1 MGWEPW
7 IHFAHVI
14 AAIVWVGGGAAVSLV
29 AWRVRRSGDIAV
41 FRELA
46 GVQSFLGL
54 TVFLPS
60 IVVVLLSGI
69 WLVLDFSGDFTKLWL
84 VLGIGAFVAA
94 FLIGAVFLSRSAIRF
109 DRLAKSGDLEG
120 ARSALGSWMV
130 GYAVV
135 LAILVFAVWDMVFK
149 PGTGG

>member
-1 MGWEPW
+1 MDWEPW
-7 IHFAHVI
+7 IHFAHVG
-14 AAIVWVGGGAAVSLV
+14 AAIVWVGGGAIISLV

-54 TVFLPS
+54 AVFLPA
-60 IVVVLLSGI
+60 IVVVLLSGM
-69 WLVLDFSGDFTKLWL
+69 WLVLDVSGDFTKLWIA
-84 VLGIGAFVAA
+84 LGIGSLIAA
-94 FLIGAVFLSRSAIRF
+94 FLIGAIFLSRSAIRL
-109 DRLAKSGDLEG
+109 DRLARSGDLEG
-120 ARSALGSWMV
+120 ARSALDSWLV
-130 GYAVV
+130 GYAAV